1 MKAPVQLANY
11 RTKKIHYEI
20 VEDFEEY
27 SLEDALFS
35 VDIDFDI
42 FSNNEDPN
50 RYKVDLFLKV
60 IPAVEEEIHLP
71 YEIEI
76 ILEGVFFF
84 EKELEDE
91 EKAYHLNIS
100 CPTML
105 YGAARSIIHQLTGE
119 TSYGA
124 ISIPAVQFSKIA
136 EKKQREKNNNSM
148 DSEE

>member
-1 MKAPVQLANY
+1 MKAPIQLAGY
-11 RTKKIHYEI
+11 RIKKLHFEI
-20 VEDFEEY
+20 VKDFESYNVEK
-27 SLEDALFS
+27 ALFS
-35 VDIDFDI
+35 IDVDFEIY
-42 FSNNEDPN
+42 SNDEDPN
-50 RYKVDLFLKV
+50 QFKVDLFLKI
-60 IPAVEEEIHLP
+60 IPSIDEEIHLP
-71 YEIEI
+71 YEIEM

-84 EKELEDE
+84 EEELEDE

-100 CPTML
+100 SPTML

-136 EKKQREKNNNSM
+136 EQKQKEENNNSI